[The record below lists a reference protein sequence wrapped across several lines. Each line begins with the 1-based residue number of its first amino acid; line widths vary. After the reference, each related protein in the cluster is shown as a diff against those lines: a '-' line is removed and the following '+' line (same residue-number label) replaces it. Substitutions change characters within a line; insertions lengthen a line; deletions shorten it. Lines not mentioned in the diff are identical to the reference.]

1 MREKSRYLAFI
12 FGVKHGRRKGRREK
26 GYPNSV
32 KEMGT
37 IIVCIIGFLAF
48 TERDIPDGLIGLAT
62 LLFTTGIAYIGGNVW
77 QKQIYA
83 RAEQ

>member
-1 MREKSRYLAFI
+1 MEDEKEEEKKDKKTLSRKWAVTIWALT
-12 FGVKHGRRKGRREK
+12 V
-26 GYPNSV
+26 
-32 KEMGT
+32 GT
-37 IIVCIIGFLAF
+37 IIVCIIGFLAI

-83 RAEQ
+83 RKEQ